1 MSTKIAWL
9 EQFTG
14 IALADDG
21 GDLEHAK
28 KIEAAHQ
35 AVLDQEAAYE
45 RKRQAQ
51 QLLLA
56 QVRAELNPI
65 KAESRTLLSS
75 KIPSGPFKGKAFLAV
90 DGEQID
96 EIDPDALRML
106 GGGKKRLTVND
117 LLPGDIGPKMV
128 LVVAKF
134 EKLGARLSQATF
146 DNNGTKEPLF
156 STPQVQAEYW
166 TPLKLER
173 VYPDGLMLDR
183 VSETQQ
189 MVDATNQL
197 YLEMCEQKKLA
208 GQLTPESDLVRELM
222 GAGKDIAS
230 LGGEILGTFAGD
242 TEGLKLAA
250 EILEGI
256 GEGLDAADAIYEQVK
271 TSDYAGA
278 AAGAID
284 IAGKLVGAV
293 LGKVG
298 VPNGIVTAATGAF
311 SAGSSAV
318 LMGKAFAQYRT
329 GDGSLQDALNVMGT
343 LVAQSLS
350 LAASQTGG
358 KAAEGLNIAAKAA
371 PSALRVAGLASG
383 DLVKAVREGDF
394 PSLVKTLGTI
404 TKEVLSNL
412 PGLQGQIDTLDSAID
427 LSQAGIVMAY
437 KMAVNVRRGDLL
449 AAFNGV
455 IDDVSQNLESLL
467 TLAGVDE
474 GTTAKV
480 VVAYQGSASASKAIQ
495 ALAANPDDP
504 SAALTEL
511 SGGLESV
518 LKSTGNPVLAQIGAG
533 MTVTIE
539 RLVSAKTVAGLV
551 AKGQYD
557 EALTTI
563 TTSLEA
569 DFSALMSQASAEGEG
584 EDDEEGDDESGE
596 GDDSG
601 EGGESEA
608 VQKRKLKAKERAK
621 VSASV
626 AEMVEQLKAGTMK
639 VDPESAKKAAE
650 AMEKEKQRLEGEEA
664 NEEARL
670 LLEEAQL
677 DLQSLSDAELTGAE
691 ASNIDN
697 LIADLLR
704 DRMIM
709 KIATQI
715 AQGGTAFLA
724 KFVPGLGAVSAG
736 VKLAAQ
742 LVAVAQR
749 AKQLDAWIKSQKD
762 LAAAQSALSSS
773 AANFVK
779 NQGQQ
784 LAHYSAQAFF
794 AAAQLAGEITKLAG
808 PAAPIG
814 EMISSIAGASAK
826 AEEMLM
832 ERKDKADIEKAW
844 KVTLKSLRNPK
855 NRQLALEAR
864 KLNPTLAKY
873 SIAWG
878 AVVLKDPLARNA
890 MQACGLTEASLKND
904 STDVNKVVEYLE
916 TFYEDDKS
924 LYRDSTEPV
933 PEWVPADP
941 EVSLKWWGVVRVA
954 ATTKA
959 QLVLSNTGPVE
970 GLLGQ
975 LIAVREAVETSS
987 DAVADQQNL
996 FSIARQTALKT
1007 LESMGVDK
1015 PAPLPPP
1022 TEPVVEAME
1031 THKAAVMRQYALL
1044 TQIASAYGAC
1054 TMAAATPPTDGKE
1067 NPNVKEMQA
1076 VLKQLAGIASD
1087 EAQVA
1092 QAEASGIE
1100 TSKLSLVAA
1109 VEDLKRKAETKVK
1122 DKTGE
1127 KTGETAKT

>member
-1 MSTKIAWL
+1 M
-9 EQFTG
+9 
-14 IALADDG
+14 
-21 GDLEHAK
+21 
-28 KIEAAHQ
+28 
-35 AVLDQEAAYE
+35 
-45 RKRQAQ
+45 
-51 QLLLA
+51 
-56 QVRAELNPI
+56 
-65 KAESRTLLSS
+65 
-75 KIPSGPFKGKAFLAV
+75 
-90 DGEQID
+90 
-96 EIDPDALRML
+96 
-106 GGGKKRLTVND
+106 
-117 LLPGDIGPKMV
+117 
-128 LVVAKF
+128 
-134 EKLGARLSQATF
+134 
-146 DNNGTKEPLF
+146 
-156 STPQVQAEYW
+156 
-166 TPLKLER
+166 
-173 VYPDGLMLDR
+173 
-183 VSETQQ
+183 
-189 MVDATNQL
+189 
-197 YLEMCEQKKLA
+197 
-208 GQLTPESDLVRELM
+208 
-222 GAGKDIAS
+222 
-230 LGGEILGTFAGD
+230 
-242 TEGLKLAA
+242 
-250 EILEGI
+250 
-256 GEGLDAADAIYEQVK
+256 
-271 TSDYAGA
+271 
-278 AAGAID
+278 
-284 IAGKLVGAV
+284 

-298 VPNGIVTAATGAF
+298 VPKNVVSAAVGAF
-311 SAGSSAV
+311 GAGSSAV
-318 LMGKAFAQYRT
+318 LMGKAFVQYRT
-329 GDGSLQDALNVMGT
+329 GDGSLQDALNVMGD
-343 LVAQSLS
+343 LVAKSLT
-350 LAASQTGG
+350 LAAGQTGG
-358 KAAEGLNIAAKAA
+358 KAAESLNIAAKAA

-394 PSLVKTLGTI
+394 PSLVKTLGSI

-412 PGLQGQIDTLDSAID
+412 PGLQGKIDTLDSAID
-427 LSQAGIVMAY
+427 LGQAGVIMAY
-437 KMAVNVRRGDLL
+437 RMAVNVRKGDLMT
-449 AAFNGV
+449 AFNGV
-455 IDDVSQNLESLL
+455 IDDVSENLESLL

-480 VVAYQGSASASKAIQ
+480 VGAYQGSASATKALQ
-495 ALAANPDDP
+495 ALAANPEDP
-504 SAALTEL
+504 SAALAEL
-511 SGGLESV
+511 SGGLEKV
-518 LKSTGNPVLAQIGAG
+518 LASTGNPVLAQIGVG
-533 MTVTIE
+533 MSVTID
-539 RLVSAKTVAGLV
+539 RLVSAKAVATLV
-551 AKGQYD
+551 EEGKYD
-557 EALTTI
+557 EALTEI
-563 TTSLEA
+563 TTSLET
-569 DFSALMSQASAEGEG
+569 DFSTLMSQVSGSGDDEAEGE
-584 EDDEEGDDESGE
+584 DEEGDGE

-601 EGGESEA
+601 EGDESGEGEGEGEEGP
-608 VQKRKLKAKERAK
+608 QKRKLKGKERAK

-626 AEMVEQLKAGTMK
+626 AEMVEQLKAGKLK
-639 VDPESAKKAAE
+639 VDPESANKAAE
-650 AMEKEKQRLEGEEA
+650 AMEKERKRLEAEDA

-677 DLQSLSDAELTGAE
+677 DLQSLSDAERTGAE

-709 KIATQI
+709 KIAMQI
-715 AQGGTAFLA
+715 AQGGAGFLA
-724 KFVPGLGAVSAG
+724 KFVPALGAVSAG
-736 VKLAAQ
+736 IKLAAQ

-762 LAAAQSALSSS
+762 LSAAQSALSSS

-826 AEEMLM
+826 AEEILM

-904 STDVNKVVEYLE
+904 STDVNKVVQYLE

-924 LYRDSTEPV
+924 LYRDSSEPV
-933 PEWVPADP
+933 PDWIPADP
-941 EVSLKWWGVVRVA
+941 EVSLKWWGVARVA

-959 QLVLSNTGPVE
+959 QITLGNTGPVE

-975 LIAVREAVETSS
+975 LMAARETVDGTS

-1022 TEPVVEAME
+1022 IEPVVEAME
-1031 THKAAVMRQYALL
+1031 NHKAAVLEQYALL

-1054 TMAAATPPTDGKE
+1054 TVASATPPQGGKD
-1067 NPNVKEMQA
+1067 NPNIKEMGA
-1076 VLKQLAGIASD
+1076 VLKQLAAIATE

-1092 QAEASGIE
+1092 QAEANGVE
-1100 TSKLSLVAA
+1100 TSKLNLMSA
-1109 VEDLKRKAETKVK
+1109 VEDLKRKAEAKVK
-1122 DKTGE
+1122 GQGK
-1127 KTGETAKT
+1127 KETATTGG